1 MSSKTRTGAL
11 IAGASLA
18 CSLYYAC
25 KIEPTRVEVT
35 SRSILLPRLDR
46 EFDGYRV
53 ALISDIHMDGW
64 MNLDRIKGVIELLNE
79 QKPDLVA
86 IAGDYVTD
94 TVMLDSR
101 ELSKALSLIEAADG
115 VFAVLGNHDYLTDHT
130 MIRRLIHE
138 SGITELSNEVYPIR
152 RGESSLHIGG
162 VDNFRQRRARLDLVL
177 EKLPKEGAAILLAHE
192 PDFADVSAATGRFD
206 LQLSGHSHG
215 GQVRLPFVG
224 PVVRPL
230 YAMKY
235 AEGLHHVDGM
245 LLYTNRGLGLLKPHL
260 RFNCR
265 PEIAILTLL
274 APL

>member
-1 MSSKTRTGAL
+1 MFGRKTGAL
-11 IAGASLA
+11 VAGASLA
-18 CSLYYAC
+18 ASAFYAC
-25 KIEPTRVEVT
+25 KIEPGRLEIC

-53 ALISDIHMDGW
+53 GLISDIHMDGW
-64 MNLDRIKGVIELLNE
+64 MNLDRLETAMELLNE

-86 IAGDYVTD
+86 ITGDYVTD

-101 ELSKALSLIEAADG
+101 QLSKALSMIEATDE
-115 VFAVLGNHDYLTDHT
+115 VLAVLGNHDYLTDHN

-138 SGITELSNEVYPIR
+138 SKITELSNEVYTVR
-152 RGESSLHIGG
+152 RGESLLHFAG

-177 EKLPKEGAAILLAHE
+177 EKMPEEGAAILLAHE

-215 GQVRLPFVG
+215 GQVRLPFLG

-235 AEGLHHVDGM
+235 ADGLHHVDGM

-260 RFNCR
+260 RLNCR
-265 PEIAILTLL
+265 PEITILTLL